1 MAANTT
7 ARADAVA
14 KIKAVLVA
22 RKALSPTLL
31 RAIYNARPGSFP
43 ETPCAY
49 ISGRSETINYSA
61 QVRQRVFTGLEVVLV
76 DTLQDAIETE
86 DRMDVL
92 VDLLVDDFWN
102 ATPFY
107 SGGGQVLLGS
117 VTDADVVLTGPGDPV
132 TYRGAVLSFGNPAN
146 PTFVSEGRP

>member
-7 ARADAVA
+7 ARAAAVA
-14 KIKAVLVA
+14 AVKAVLVSRQA
-22 RKALSPTLL
+22 ASPTLL
-31 RAIYNARPGSFP
+31 RAIYNARPGAFP

-49 ISGRSETINYSA
+49 IAGRSEIINYTG
-61 QVRQRVFTGLEVVLV
+61 QVRQRVFTGLEVVIV
-76 DTLQDAIETE
+76 DTLIDAIETE

-92 VDLLVDDFWN
+92 IDYLVDDFWS

-107 SGGGQVLLGS
+107 SGGGQILLGS
-117 VTDADVVLTGPGDPV
+117 ITDADVTLTGDTAV